1 MDDEN
6 IKKSKEAVDLLMLQN
21 KAREFQNKSNELQ
34 QKEYQGKFQG
44 VSIKM
49 KGDHTVFDVHIDQ
62 GFYETSS
69 KGQMEKAII
78 ALMNNL
84 NNAIKQ
90 DQDDLQRELQGDIE
104 RMQKDAMLKDA
115 GN

>member
-1 MDDEN
+1 
-6 IKKSKEAVDLLMLQN
+6 
-21 KAREFQNKSNELQ
+21 
-34 QKEYQGKFQG
+34 
-44 VSIKM
+44 
-49 KGDHTVFDVHIDQ
+49 
-62 GFYETSS
+62 
-69 KGQMEKAII
+69 MEKAII
-78 ALMNNL
+78 TLMNNL